1 VLPGGLLAGKAV
13 QLTATISSGED
24 ANRIAT
30 GNVTERVPF
39 VPGYYTVFNVEQFD
53 GLILPTQ

>member
-1 VLPGGLLAGKAV
+1 VFLRGPLAGDTV

-39 VPGYYTVFNVEQFD
+39 VLGYYTVFNV
-53 GLILPTQ
+53 